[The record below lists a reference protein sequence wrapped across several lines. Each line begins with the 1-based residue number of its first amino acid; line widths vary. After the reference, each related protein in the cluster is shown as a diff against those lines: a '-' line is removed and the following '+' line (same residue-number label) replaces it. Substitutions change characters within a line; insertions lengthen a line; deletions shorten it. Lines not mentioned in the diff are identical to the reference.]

1 MKNLFLLALLGTSSL
16 ATAQTPA
23 ARLMPDGSKDM
34 YAGIGITSA
43 PRYRGSDR
51 QETDPVALVQVQW
64 SNGIFVSGLSAG
76 MHLSASPTLEFGP
89 LLAIEPGRNASGAQ
103 KLSGIG
109 GVGGVGIAAPGA
121 DLQQRPRFTDID
133 SALQGGAFLN
143 HYFDESLR
151 LTSSVLYGAGNDRNG
166 LLLNAGIQ
174 KFIQAA
180 AHHAVTLSAGATWAN
195 RRYTQDYFGVA
206 PVPGAAPDGLSYRP
220 SSGIRDIQLTV
231 NWNWEL
237 SNLWL
242 LTSQLSVSRL
252 MGPAADSPLTDRR
265 NNATVRTGL
274 VYRF

>member
-16 ATAQTPA
+16 ALAQTPT
-23 ARLMPDGSKDM
+23 ARLMPDGSRDM
-34 YAGIGITSA
+34 YAGIGIVSA
-43 PRYRGSDR
+43 PRYKGSDR

-109 GVGGVGIAAPGA
+109 GVGMAAPGTDA
-121 DLQQRPRFTDID
+121 QQAPRFTDID
-133 SALQGGAFLN
+133 STLQGGAFLN

-151 LTSSVLYGAGNDRNG
+151 LTSSVLYGAGNHHNG

-174 KFIQAA
+174 KFIQVAP
-180 AHHAVTLSAGATWAN
+180 HHAVTLSAGATWAN
-195 RRYTQDYFGVA
+195 RRYTQDYFGV
-206 PVPGAAPDGLSYRP
+206 VAAPGTAQDAVTYRP
-220 SSGIRDIQLTV
+220 SGGIRDIQFTV

-242 LTSQLSVSRL
+242 LTSQLSLNRL

>member
-16 ATAQTPA
+16 AVAQTPT

-109 GVGGVGIAAPGA
+109 GVGLAAPGA

-143 HYFDESLR
+143 RYLDESLR
-151 LTSSVLYGAGNDRNG
+151 LTSSVLYGAGNNHNG

-174 KFIQAA
+174 KFIQVAP
-180 AHHAVTLSAGATWAN
+180 HHAVTLSAGATWAN
-195 RRYTQDYFGVA
+195 RRYTQDYFGVN
-206 PVPGAAPDGLSYRP
+206 GASTAGPDAAAYRP
-220 SSGIRDIQLTV
+220 SGGIRDIQFTV

-242 LTSQLSVSRL
+242 LTSQLSLNRL

>member
-1 MKNLFLLALLGTSSL
+1 MKNLFLLALLITSTFAL
-16 ATAQTPA
+16 AQTPT

-34 YAGIGITSA
+34 YAGIGVVSA
-43 PRYRGSDR
+43 PRYKGSDR

-109 GVGGVGIAAPGA
+109 GVGGVGVAAPGTGA
-121 DLQQRPRFTDID
+121 TQAPRFTDID

-143 HYFDESLR
+143 HYLDENLR
-151 LTSSVLYGAGNDRNG
+151 LTSSLLYGAGNNHNG

-174 KFIQAA
+174 KFIQVAP
-180 AHHAVTLSAGATWAN
+180 HHAITLSAGATWAN
-195 RRYTQDYFGVA
+195 RRYTQDYFGVVA
-206 PVPGAAPDGLSYRP
+206 APGATPDVPTYRP
-220 SSGIRDIQLTV
+220 SGGIRDIQLTV

-242 LTSQLSVSRL
+242 LTSQLSLNRL

>member
-16 ATAQTPA
+16 AIAQTPT

-109 GVGGVGIAAPGA
+109 GIGVAAPGA
-121 DLQQRPRFTDID
+121 DLQQRPRFTDVG

-143 HYFDESLR
+143 RYLDENLR

-174 KFIQAA
+174 KFIQVAP
-180 AHHAVTLSAGATWAN
+180 HHAVTLSAGATWAN
-195 RRYTQDYFGVA
+195 RRYTQDYFGVD
-206 PVPGAAPDGLSYRP
+206 GASTAGPDAAAYRP
-220 SSGIRDIQLTV
+220 SGGIRDLQFTV

-242 LTSQLSVSRL
+242 LTSQLSLNRL